1 MASHNPG
8 HITASTVSPFLT
20 GKNDKLLAGGI
31 TAAKKIAME
40 RSGLVDIQNKIFE
53 GNKYTEWGNEHEADA
68 IRRYEEEQ
76 FVTVHGQQENVSE
89 GWLSCTP
96 DGLVG
101 DDGLVEVKCP
111 YSEYVHLS
119 YLLDTDELV
128 KKYND
133 QVQFQMM
140 LTGRKWCDLVSYH
153 PHWAGGKDLLIVRVY
168 PDPAWVDRCRSRMEQ
183 VEEVVQEVLEELE

>member
-8 HITASTVSPFLT
+8 YITASTVSPFLT

-31 TAAKKIAME
+31 TAAKKIVME
-40 RSGLVDIQNKIFE
+40 GSGLVDIQNKIYE

-153 PHWAGGKDLLIVRVY
+153 PHWKGGKDLRSEEHTSELQSRGHLV
-168 PDPAWVDRCRSRMEQ
+168 CR
-183 VEEVVQEVLEELE
+183 LL